1 MRHFFA
7 IFHLESVL
15 HDLDNGHG
23 VAGTTGTLVDV
34 VTHEVDTLDVSQV
47 KALGEFL
54 IRDLDR

>member
-1 MRHFFA
+1 M
-7 IFHLESVL
+7 

-23 VAGTTGTLVDV
+23 VAGATGTLVDV